1 MRTIAKVGTVV
12 ATTTLALGMALPAF
26 ADAPNGYF
34 VSNSNAKSQG
44 NCVGVLSSR
53 IIQNG
58 QFVGSGNNAYGYDQT
73 TTPGSRAAAV
83 HDAQAG
89 TC

>member
-26 ADAPNGYF
+26 ADAPNGTF

-58 QFVGSGNNAYGYDQT
+58 QFVSADQT
-73 TTPGSRAAAV
+73 TYPGQRAALV
-83 HDAQAG
+83 HAAQAG
-89 TC
+89 SC